1 MKSRILGL
9 LVFAF
14 SGVSANAMAQTL
26 VGTPTDA
33 SGINGV
39 VVGSVTY
46 DVTFSTSS
54 LDSTFDTSLAA
65 MAPSVALAADLNALS
80 VTGLS
85 NGGASGFNCV
95 STGPVLGLCQ
105 IWAGSI
111 ESFAA
116 TQFLPTAGPWFG
128 NAGFFGA
135 LACPQTILGGGGS
148 GCLEAAHWT
157 VVPPTTGVP
166 EPATLSL
173 LGLGIAGVGFMRRRR
188 KN

>member
-9 LVFAF
+9 LAVALIA
-14 SGVSANAMAQTL
+14 VSANAMGQTL
-26 VGTPTDA
+26 VGTTTDA
-33 SGINGV
+33 SGIDGV

-54 LDSTFDTSLAA
+54 FDSTFDTSLAA
-65 MAPSVALAADLNALS
+65 MDPSVALAADLNALS

-95 STGPVLGLCQ
+95 STGSVVSLCV

-111 ESFAA
+111 ASFAA
-116 TQFLPTAGPWFG
+116 AEYMPRGPWFG
-128 NAGFFGA
+128 PGGWVGP
-135 LACPQTILGGGGS
+135 LGCPQTILGGGGS

-157 VVPPTTGVP
+157 VVSPTTGVP

-173 LGLGIAGVGFMRRRR
+173 FGLGIAGVGFMRRRR
-188 KN
+188 KS